1 MGAQAR
7 FSGQGEKGKKKRR
20 NANIS
25 QSMVCSVSK
34 YLGGNRYQSQRQQKS
49 TEKEERDSRPNPQPD
64 KPFKQ
69 KQVI

>member
-34 YLGGNRYQSQRQQKS
+34 YLVSKPKA
-49 TEKEERDSRPNPQPD
+49 TEEYRIGRERFSS
-64 KPFKQ
+64 
-69 KQVI
+69 